1 MAERSHSH
9 TESLPGSSDRV
20 NEGGTYMGI
29 DGSRRR
35 GRADETVAVDTPG
48 TTDTAGDRPLPRN
61 QRTTFLAVL
70 GQVLV
75 ETYPRFRVVQRP
87 GTADGP
93 ACLVVTNPEAAV
105 AEPGPGEPAGVHAT
119 EEICCDLT
127 PDGWVFAWAG
137 WSDEPQAIGPVED
150 LAGAARSIAAVLGI
164 RHM

>member
-1 MAERSHSH
+1 
-9 TESLPGSSDRV
+9 
-20 NEGGTYMGI
+20 MGI

-35 GRADETVAVDTPG
+35 GLADG
-48 TTDTAGDRPLPRN
+48 TTTADTTGGGRGEIGDRPLPRS

-70 GQVLV
+70 GQVLA
-75 ETYPRFRVVQRP
+75 ESHPRFRVVQRP

-105 AEPGPGEPAGVHAT
+105 ADPGPGQPAGVHAT

-127 PDGWVFAWAG
+127 PDGWVFAWAS
-137 WSDEPQAIGPVED
+137 WSERPQAIGPVED